1 MTDRVKLGWFSILVI
16 VLFPLVLYELLV
28 VRQISSVPDHLLDEV
43 PARMVILDS
52 PQDMVLGVKSAV
64 TGSPLSVLVANSKDQ
79 LSGLVFR

>member
-43 PARMVILDS
+43 PARMVILD
-52 PQDMVLGVKSAV
+52 
-64 TGSPLSVLVANSKDQ
+64 LSLIHI
-79 LSGLVFR
+79 